1 MIIWIHD
8 PALKLAYKLLKYH
21 TFAKIHTSHYSVE
34 EFIARVVPKLPAQTI
49 PADSVFPANVD
60 LSLVPSSIRK
70 IKLQELSWGLAR
82 MNTYMELR
90 YQVERI
96 GDVAVVRSAGR
107 MVRGVQL
114 DGFRRRIEQLG
125 SVRVLVLDVSE
136 LQQVDAGGLG
146 TLLLIRRWSMQNSA
160 RLKLV
165 NPPAF
170 LRGLLEATHLRS
182 IFEISSLEDAIYIL
196 QPSRCSPRL
205 AAA

>member
-1 MIIWIHD
+1 
-8 PALKLAYKLLKYH
+8 
-21 TFAKIHTSHYSVE
+21 
-34 EFIARVVPKLPAQTI
+34 
-49 PADSVFPANVD
+49 
-60 LSLVPSSIRK
+60 
-70 IKLQELSWGLAR
+70 
-82 MNTYMELR
+82 MNIYMELQ
-90 YQVERI
+90 YQIERN
-96 GDVAVVRSAGR
+96 GDVAIVRCAGR
-107 MVRGVQL
+107 MVRGVLL
-114 DGFRRRIEQLG
+114 DDYRRRIEQLG
-125 SVRVLVLDVSE
+125 RVRMLVLDVSE

-196 QPSRCSPRL
+196 QPSRCSAHL